1 MKILTPN
8 CGVTKSPLFCSRY
21 HHFNVLEDNEDK
33 VKADCD
39 QEGVRQRKGEK
50 LIPEEKEE
58 EKDMKER
65 KKKSLNKDPL
75 RWFGLMPPSS
85 LRRAQVVSM
94 KNAIYNV
101 LHITI
106 FRHIL

>member
-1 MKILTPN
+1 MGF
-8 CGVTKSPLFCSRY
+8 GVNKSPLFCSRY
-21 HHFNVLEDNEDK
+21 HHFNVLEGNEDK
-33 VKADCD
+33 GKADCD

-50 LIPEEKEE
+50 LIPEEEKEE
-58 EKDMKER
+58 EKEMKER

-94 KNAIYNV
+94 KNAIYNI
-101 LHITI
+101 LHTAI